1 LQRNLTTIQ
10 AAYRA
15 KTMQGITR
23 IKITETPDRL
33 KNNIDKVK
41 NAEPNINRLYRE
53 ILPLAD
59 GDVTLETTMQELEGT
74 YDYCEGIDVILRLK
88 DGSKL
93 TLQEKILTL
102 GFNTITVEECK
113 HNGKQGAWYYCSAQ
127 LYFCCEKDKNDQIIN
142 YVLVDFARLKIL
154 TNQGKIDWKYR
165 VGKIGEANQFRYIP
179 LADIPKECLI
189 ASRLP
194 SVAPS
199 KSMLAPCPVYQEPA
213 KHVVNHIGKRNNK
226 VEPTAFKQFSLLDD

>member
-1 LQRNLTTIQ
+1 
-10 AAYRA
+10 
-15 KTMQGITR
+15 MQGITR
-23 IKITETPDRL
+23 IKITETSDRL
-33 KNNIDKVK
+33 SYNIDKVK

-59 GDVTLETTMQELEGT
+59 GDATLETTMQELEGT

-113 HNGKQGAWYYCSAQ
+113 HSGKQGAWYYCSAQ
-127 LYFCCEKDKNDQIIN
+127 LYFCCEKDTSDQIIN

-165 VGKIGEANQFRYIP
+165 VGKIQEANQFRYIP
-179 LADIPKECLI
+179 FADIPKECLI

-199 KSMLAPCPVYQEPA
+199 KSMLAPCPVYQEPV
-213 KHVVNHIGKRNNK
+213 KHVANYVGKRVNK